1 MIRERV
7 LLAAAFLSAVL
18 VCGLPAGDGESYFD
32 SLMQGPTQW
41 EMKLRV
47 MEGLREGAGD
57 PARAVTASY
66 AGSMTTIGYL
76 SDADLSREQ
85 EQIRKTFNLREVRL
99 LTEADLV
106 WDEGKDRKTS
116 HTFRL
121 DGWEYIIK
129 VTPGGEERWQ
139 PFGIEVFEKTEKGE
153 TSLLD
158 TGFALPKKM
167 NKPIVFG
174 FENGQGRPFFVCL
187 HAVSPKAGK
196 IEGLVVEAFQPVA
209 AAEAVGQAA
218 SMAAEK
224 KKRLVEFEKGATL
237 VREGVPAPKLI
248 KSVAPVYPEEA
259 RKNGIQGV
267 VILEAKA
274 DESGRVVDTM
284 VLKSVPEFDRAAADA
299 VRQWV
304 YEPLVIEGKAKKV
317 VFTVT
322 VKFALDKD
330 KAKGVAGGVEGGVK
344 GGVAGG
350 VWKEEMERK
359 LKEFEKGAVPCKDD
373 IQPPKL
379 IKVVDPVYPEEARK
393 QGIEGIVILS
403 AKTDEDGK
411 VIDAMLLRSV
421 PGLDEAAIAAVK
433 QWIYE
438 PLILEGKAVKALF
451 TVTVRFK
458 LK

>member
-1 MIRERV
+1 MIRKRI

-18 VCGLPAGDGESYFD
+18 VCGLRAGDGESYFD

-76 SDADLSREQ
+76 SDTDLSGEQ
-85 EQIRKTFNLREVRL
+85 EQIRKTFNLKEVRL

-106 WDEGKDRKTS
+106 WAEGKAGKTS

-121 DGWEYIIK
+121 DGWEYVVK
-129 VTPGGEERWQ
+129 VTTGGETRWQ

-158 TGFALPKKM
+158 TGFALPKKT

-187 HAVSPKAGK
+187 YAVSLKAGQT
-196 IEGLVVEAFQPVA
+196 GSN
-209 AAEAVGQAA
+209 AEAV
-218 SMAAEK
+218 EK
-224 KKRLVEFEKGATL
+224 KKRLVEFEKGATP
-237 VREGVPAPKLI
+237 VREGVPAPKSI
-248 KSVAPVYPEEA
+248 KSVTPVYPEEA

-274 DESGRVVDTM
+274 DESGRVIDIM
-284 VLKSVPEFDRAAADA
+284 VLKSVPELDQAALDA

-330 KAKGVAGGVEGGVK
+330 KAKGVGGGVEGGVE

-350 VWKEEMERK
+350 VSKEEMERK

-379 IKVVDPVYPEEARK
+379 IKAVDPVYPEEARK

-411 VIDAMLLRSV
+411 VIDAMVLRSV

-433 QWIYE
+433 QWVYE

-451 TVTVRFK
+451 TVTVRFS

>member
-1 MIRERV
+1 MIRKRI

-18 VCGLPAGDGESYFD
+18 VCGLRARDGESYFD
-32 SLMQGPTQW
+32 SLIQGPTQW

-47 MEGLREGAGD
+47 MEGLREGAGAS
-57 PARAVTASY
+57 ARAVTASY

-76 SDADLSREQ
+76 SDTDLSGEQ
-85 EQIRKTFNLREVRL
+85 EQIRKTFNLKEVRL

-106 WDEGKDRKTS
+106 WAEGKAGKTS

-121 DGWEYIIK
+121 DGWEYVVK
-129 VTPGGEERWQ
+129 VTTGGETRWQ

-158 TGFALPKKM
+158 TGFALPKKT

-187 HAVSPKAGK
+187 HAVSLKAGQT
-196 IEGLVVEAFQPVA
+196 GSN
-209 AAEAVGQAA
+209 AEAV
-218 SMAAEK
+218 EK
-224 KKRLVEFEKGATL
+224 KKRLVEFEKGATP
-237 VREGVPAPKLI
+237 VREGVPAPKSI

-274 DESGRVVDTM
+274 DESGRVIDIM
-284 VLKSVPEFDRAAADA
+284 VLKSVPELDQAALDA

-330 KAKGVAGGVEGGVK
+330 KAKGVGGGVEGGVE

-359 LKEFEKGAVPCKDD
+359 LKEFDKGAVPCKDD

-379 IKVVDPVYPEEARK
+379 INVVDPVYPEEARK

-411 VIDAMLLRSV
+411 VIDAMVLRSV

-433 QWIYE
+433 QWVYE

-451 TVTVRFK
+451 TVTVRFQ

>member
-1 MIRERV
+1 MIRKRI

-18 VCGLPAGDGESYFD
+18 VCGLRARDGESYFD
-32 SLMQGPTQW
+32 SLIQGPTQW

-76 SDADLSREQ
+76 SDTDLSGEQ
-85 EQIRKTFNLREVRL
+85 EQIRKTFNLKEVRL

-106 WDEGKDRKTS
+106 WAEGRVGKTS

-121 DGWEYIIK
+121 DGWEYVVK
-129 VTPGGEERWQ
+129 VTTGGETRWQ

-158 TGFALPKKM
+158 TGFALPKKT

-187 HAVSPKAGK
+187 YAVSLKAGQS
-196 IEGLVVEAFQPVA
+196 GSN
-209 AAEAVGQAA
+209 AEAV
-218 SMAAEK
+218 EK
-224 KKRLVEFEKGATL
+224 KKRLVEFEKGATP
-237 VREGVPAPKLI
+237 VREGVPAPKSI
-248 KSVAPVYPEEA
+248 KSVTPVYPEEA

-274 DESGRVVDTM
+274 DESGRVIDIM
-284 VLKSVPEFDRAAADA
+284 VLKSVPELDQAALDA

-330 KAKGVAGGVEGGVK
+330 KAKGVGGGVEGGVE

-411 VIDAMLLRSV
+411 VIDAMVLRSV

-433 QWIYE
+433 QWVYE

-451 TVTVRFK
+451 TVTVRFS

>member
-1 MIRERV
+1 MIRKRI

-18 VCGLPAGDGESYFD
+18 VCGLRARDGESYFD
-32 SLMQGPTQW
+32 SLIQGPTQW

-76 SDADLSREQ
+76 SDTDLSREQ
-85 EQIRKTFNLREVRL
+85 EQIRKTFNLKEVRL

-106 WDEGKDRKTS
+106 WAEGRVGKTS

-121 DGWEYIIK
+121 DGWEYVVK
-129 VTPGGEERWQ
+129 VTTGGETRWQ

-158 TGFALPKKM
+158 TGFALPKKT

-187 HAVSPKAGK
+187 YAVSLKAGQS
-196 IEGLVVEAFQPVA
+196 GSN
-209 AAEAVGQAA
+209 AEAV
-218 SMAAEK
+218 EK
-224 KKRLVEFEKGATL
+224 KKRLVEFEKGATP
-237 VREGVPAPKLI
+237 VREGVPAPKSI
-248 KSVAPVYPEEA
+248 KSVTPVYPEEA

-274 DESGRVVDTM
+274 DESGRVIDIM
-284 VLKSVPEFDRAAADA
+284 VLKSVPELDQAALDA

-330 KAKGVAGGVEGGVK
+330 KAKGVGGGVSGGVKGGVKGGIAGGVE

-359 LKEFEKGAVPCKDD
+359 LKEFDKGAVPCKDD

-411 VIDAMLLRSV
+411 VIDAMVLRSV

-433 QWIYE
+433 QWVYE

-451 TVTVRFK
+451 TVTVRFS